1 MSNSNR
7 YRSRKHKNSRIKRT
21 KKIPKK
27 SASTN
32 NSSDFRSMLSLN
44 NPQNQVYEG
53 SIFDYKSV
61 KKLHIKEMVKI
72 YFFLSDIYLKNTVDF
87 LFPWVI
93 LKTELLC
100 GIF

>member
-7 YRSRKHKNSRIKRT
+7 YRSRKNRNSRIKRT

-61 KKLHIKEMVKI
+61 KKTSYKGNGEDL
-72 YFFLSDIYLKNTVDF
+72 FFLSDIYLKNTVDF

-93 LKTELLC
+93 LKTEL
-100 GIF
+100 